1 MGITAGG
8 VGSGLDI
15 ESIINGLMSIERQ
28 PLQKLQDQKKALD
41 TQVSDLG
48 KLKSQLSALKDA
60 SDTIF
65 GKDFFNIG
73 KVNSSDES
81 VAKATIG
88 NSAPAGSYNLQVD
101 RLAKAQ
107 VDVFD
112 VTNFTPSSQIIKV
125 AGVNVDLG
133 ANYAAMTPQDVV
145 ARINATNAIP
155 VTASI
160 VNSTDGS
167 GNPVSKL
174 VLTAK
179 DTGAPAYSSSD
190 FSLGAG
196 ASLIAGEG
204 QAGQNAIFRVNG
216 VSVQSKSNIV
226 DDVIPGVSLTLNKE
240 NATTVIRV
248 DQDVDAI
255 KKGIQGFVD
264 AYNGVVDMAGQL
276 SGGSFKGDGL
286 IRSIKSELYNQVYNP
301 ESGGELAPLISMGIG
316 LGANGKLEF
325 NTKTF
330 DKAFK
335 TDPSVVQKNLA
346 LVGGAMS
353 ASTKKMLESEG
364 LVGGRQSVLD
374 ARIKTNGTQQDAM
387 NIRLDNTEKAL
398 RKQYSALDTA
408 LAQMQQ
414 SLSRMMS
421 MLGR

>member
-15 ESIINGLMSIERQ
+15 ESIISGLMSIERQ
-28 PLQKLQDQKKALD
+28 PLKKLQDQKKTLD

-60 SDTIF
+60 ADAIS
-65 GKDFFNIG
+65 GKDFFNTG

-88 NSAPAGSYNLQVD
+88 ASAPAGSYNLQVD
-101 RLAKAQ
+101 QLAKTQ

-112 VTNFTPSSQIIKV
+112 VTSFTPSSQFIKV

-133 ANYAAMTPQDVV
+133 GNYAAMTPQDVV
-145 ARINATNAIP
+145 ARINATNAMP

-160 VNSTDGS
+160 VNSTDS
-167 GNPVSKL
+167 GGKPVSKL

-190 FSLGAG
+190 FNLGAG

-204 QAGQNAIFRVNG
+204 QVGQNAVFKVNG
-216 VSVQSKSNIV
+216 VSVQSKSNVV

-240 NATTVIRV
+240 KSTTVIRV

-255 KKGIQGFVD
+255 KEGIQGFVD

-276 SGGSFKGDGL
+276 SSGSFKGDGL
-286 IRSIKSELYNQVYNP
+286 IRSIKSDLYSQVYNP
-301 ESGGELAPLISMGIG
+301 GAGGDLAPLISMGIG

-325 NTKTF
+325 DAKKF

-335 TDPSVVQKNLA
+335 DDAGAVQKNLA

-353 ASTKKMLESEG
+353 VSTKKMLESEG
-364 LVGGRQSVLD
+364 LVGSRQSVLD
-374 ARIKTNGTQQDAM
+374 ARIKTNGNQQDAM

-398 RKQYSALDTA
+398 RKQYSTLDAA

-421 MLGR
+421 MLK